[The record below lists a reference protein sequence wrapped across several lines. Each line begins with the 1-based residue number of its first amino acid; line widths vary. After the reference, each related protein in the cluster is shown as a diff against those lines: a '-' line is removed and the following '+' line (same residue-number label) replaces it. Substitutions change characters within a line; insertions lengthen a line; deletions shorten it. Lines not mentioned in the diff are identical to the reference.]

1 MRAPREA
8 PTRLRAIFHDNAL
21 MSGYMMGEYLMG
33 SPEPFFQAVENPP
46 PGAGT
51 SGAYQAEI
59 TSVEVSGP
67 VASIT
72 LKEAGFMGVNFT
84 DYFHLAKVNNEWKI
98 ISKTFNPGNALITA
112 TEGTENTEEKR
123 MAIKTMQVAL

>member
-1 MRAPREA
+1 MSETKEADLARAVIQEYVDA
-8 PTRLRAIFHDNAL
+8 CAAGSAERLRTIFHDNAL

-33 SPEPFFQAVENPP
+33 SPEPFFKAVENPP
-46 PGAGT
+46 PGADTG
-51 SGAYQAEI
+51 GAYQAEI

-84 DYFHLAKVNNEWKI
+84 DYFHLAKVNDEWKI
-98 ISKTFNPGNALITA
+98 ISKTFNP
-112 TEGTENTEEKR
+112 E
-123 MAIKTMQVAL
+123 MP

>member
-1 MRAPREA
+1 MSETKEADLARAVVQEYVDA
-8 PTRLRAIFHDNAL
+8 CAAGSAERLRTIFHDNAL

-33 SPEPFFQAVENPP
+33 SPEPFFKAVENPP
-46 PGAGT
+46 PGADTG
-51 SGAYQAEI
+51 GAYQAEI

-84 DYFHLAKVNNEWKI
+84 DYFHLAKVNDEWKI
-98 ISKTFNPGNALITA
+98 ISKTFNP
-112 TEGTENTEEKR
+112 E
-123 MAIKTMQVAL
+123 MP

>member
-1 MRAPREA
+1 MSQNEEAGRARAVIQEYVDA
-8 PTRLRAIFHDNAL
+8 CAAGSAERLRTIFHDNAL

-59 TSVEVSGP
+59 TNVEISGP

-72 LKEAGFMGVNFT
+72 LKEAGFMGINFT
-84 DYFHLAKVNNEWKI
+84 DYFHLAKVNDEWKI
-98 ISKTFNPGNALITA
+98 ISKTFNP
-112 TEGTENTEEKR
+112 E
-123 MAIKTMQVAL
+123 MP